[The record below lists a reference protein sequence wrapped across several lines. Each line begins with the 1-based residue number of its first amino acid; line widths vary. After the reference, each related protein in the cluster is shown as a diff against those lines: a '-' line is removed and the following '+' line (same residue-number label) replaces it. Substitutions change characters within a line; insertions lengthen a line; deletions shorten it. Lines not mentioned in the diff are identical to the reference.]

1 MNSYISN
8 LYYSPVKSISFSNSK
23 NLIVQ
28 KNLGIKYDRIFSFTR
43 NIDKKKSIDF
53 EKNPKKRNLHFFLTL
68 RNSPFLNKYDF
79 EFKDDQ
85 LSLILEN
92 NLINSISTKNR
103 DNFDIISQ
111 ELMSREKLIQNP
123 IYLIYNDKFP
133 FFDTMPYNSI
143 SLINLN
149 SVEDFVSKISL
160 KIEHERFRGNI
171 YIKGAPPWKEFEW
184 IGKKI
189 NINNCHFL
197 VTGKI
202 PRCSATNLKPGE
214 VKDDIN
220 LPLTLRKVYGHINMG
235 VYLIPLN
242 DGIINID
249 NEVRLIL

>member
-1 MNSYISN
+1 MIIEK
-8 LYYSPVKSISFSNSK
+8 LYFSPVKSISFINSL
-23 NLIVQ
+23 NLKIR
-28 KNLGIKYDRIFSFTR
+28 KGIGINDDRVFAFTR
-43 NIDKKKSIDF
+43 NINKDKSFDI
-53 EKNPKKRNLHFFLTL
+53 EINPKERNLHNFLTL
-68 RNSPFLNKYDF
+68 RNSPFLNKYNF
-79 EFKDDQ
+79 ELKNNE
-85 LSLILEN
+85 LSLFLN
-92 NLINSISTKNR
+92 KKLIKSISVKNR
-103 DNFDIISQ
+103 DNFKIMSY
-111 ELMSREKLIQNP
+111 ELMSREKLIKNP
-123 IYLIYNDKFP
+123 TYLIYNFKSP
-133 FFDTMPYNSI
+133 FFDTMPDNSI
-143 SLINLN
+143 SLINLS
-149 SVEDFVSKISL
+149 SVEHLVNKISL

-171 YIKGAPPWKEFEW
+171 YIKGIPPWKEFQW

-189 NINNCHFL
+189 NINDCHFA

>member
-8 LYYSPVKSISFSNSK
+8 LFYSPVKSISFSNSK

-28 KNLGIKYDRIFSFTR
+28 KNLGIKNDRIFSFTR
-43 NIDKKKSIDF
+43 NIDKKKSIDL
-53 EKNPKKRNLHFFLTL
+53 EKNPKNRNLHFFLTL

-79 EFKDDQ
+79 KFKDDQ

-133 FFDTMPYNSI
+133 FFDTMPDNSI
-143 SLINLN
+143 SLINLS
-149 SVEDFVSKISL
+149 SVEHFVNKTSL

-171 YIKGAPPWKEFEW
+171 YIKGMPPWKEFQW

-202 PRCSATNLKPGE
+202 PRCSATNLKPSA
-214 VKDDIN
+214 VLDDIN

-249 NEVRLIL
+249 DEVGLIL

>member
-1 MNSYISN
+1 M
-8 LYYSPVKSISFSNSK
+8 
-23 NLIVQ
+23 
-28 KNLGIKYDRIFSFTR
+28 
-43 NIDKKKSIDF
+43 
-53 EKNPKKRNLHFFLTL
+53 
-68 RNSPFLNKYDF
+68 
-79 EFKDDQ
+79 
-85 LSLILEN
+85 ILEN

-103 DNFDIISQ
+103 NNFGIISQ

-133 FFDTMPYNSI
+133 FFDTMPDNSI
-143 SLINLN
+143 SLINLS
-149 SVEDFVSKISL
+149 SVEHFVNKTSL

-171 YIKGAPPWKEFEW
+171 YIKGMPPWKEFQW

-189 NINNCHFL
+189 NINDCHFA

-220 LPLTLRKVYGHINMG
+220 LPLRLRKVYGHINMG

>member
-1 MNSYISN
+1 MKCIINK
-8 LYYSPVKSISFSNSK
+8 LYFSPVKSISFSNSL

-28 KNLGIKYDRIFSFTR
+28 EKIGIKYDRVFSFTR
-43 NIDKKKSIDF
+43 NIDKKKSVDF
-53 EKNPKKRNLHFFLTL
+53 EENPKKRNLHFFLTL

-111 ELMSREKLIQNP
+111 DLMIREKLIQNP

-220 LPLTLRKVYGHINMG
+220 LPLKLRKVYGHINMG

>member
-8 LYYSPVKSISFSNSK
+8 LYYSPVKSISFSHSK

-28 KNLGIKYDRIFSFTR
+28 KNLGIKKDRIFSFTR
-43 NIDKKKSIDF
+43 NIDKKKSIDL
-53 EKNPKKRNLHFFLTL
+53 EQNPKKRNLHFFLTL
-68 RNSPFLNKYDF
+68 KNSPFLNKYDF

-111 ELMSREKLIQNP
+111 ELMSREKLIKNP

-133 FFDTMPYNSI
+133 FFDTMPDNSI
-143 SLINLN
+143 SLINLS
-149 SVEDFVSKISL
+149 SVEHFVNKVSL

-171 YIKGAPPWKEFEW
+171 YIEGLPPWKEFQW

-220 LPLTLRKVYGHINMG
+220 LPSTLRKVYGHINMG

>member
-8 LYYSPVKSISFSNSK
+8 LFYSPVKSISFSNSN

-28 KNLGIKYDRIFSFTR
+28 KNLGIKNDRIFSFTR
-43 NIDKKKSIDF
+43 NIDKKKSI
-53 EKNPKKRNLHFFLTL
+53 ELENNPKKRNLHYFLTL
-68 RNSPFLNKYDF
+68 KNSPFLNKYDF

-85 LSLILEN
+85 LSLMLEN

-111 ELMSREKLIQNP
+111 ELMNREKLIKHP
-123 IYLIYNDKFP
+123 IYLIHNDKFP
-133 FFDTMPYNSI
+133 FFDTMPDNSI
-143 SLINLN
+143 SLINLS
-149 SVEDFVSKISL
+149 SVEDFENKISL
-160 KIEHERFRGNI
+160 KIEYERFRGNI
-171 YIKGAPPWKEFEW
+171 YMKGAPPWKEFEW

-197 VTGKI
+197 VTDKI

-220 LPLTLRKVYGHINMG
+220 LPLKLRKVYGHINMG

-242 DGIINID
+242 DGMINID
-249 NEVRLIL
+249 NEVKLII

>member
-1 MNSYISN
+1 MEFLISKIF
-8 LYYSPVKSISFSNSK
+8 YFPVKSISFDSVNS
-23 NLIVQ
+23 
-28 KNLGIKYDRIFSFTR
+28 IKVNKSRGLENDRIFSFSR
-43 NIDKKKSIDF
+43 NVDF
-53 EKNPKKRNLHFFLTL
+53 NEAKLIEQDQNKRSLQKFLTL
-68 RNSPFLNKYDF
+68 KNSPFLNKYNF
-79 EFKDDQ
+79 SFNKDE
-85 LSLILEN
+85 LVLRKKHTEIKKILISKKKELKELAELLIKLEPQ
-92 NLINSISTKNR
+92 INAPIFLLHNIKN
-103 DNFDIISQ
+103 
-111 ELMSREKLIQNP
+111 
-123 IYLIYNDKFP
+123 P
-133 FFDTMPYNSI
+133 FFDTMPNNSI

-149 SVEDFVSKISL
+149 TVNDFSQKIDTE
-160 KIEHERFRGNI
+160 IEFERFRGNI
-171 YIKGAPPWKEFEW
+171 YIKGMKPWEEFQW

-220 LPLTLRKVYGHINMG
+220 LPLTLRKVYGHINLG